1 MKRYTIGLIFCF
13 FISGCRVTV
22 NYFPKSSNLY
32 TPKSSSHPITVFQM
46 NEVLPN
52 IYIVI
57 GSINVHDTMLMTLK
71 CGYNDVIMAAQNQAR
86 DVGGDAIQI
95 IQMIPD
101 ITGDCFNLIVNVLVV
116 NTE

>member
-1 MKRYTIGLIFCF
+1 MKRYTIGLIFCAL
-13 FISGCRVTV
+13 ISGCSLTI
-22 NYFPKSSNLY
+22 NYLPKSSKLY
-32 TPKSSSHPITVFQM
+32 TPKSPSHEITVFQM
-46 NEVLPN
+46 NEVLPSK
-52 IYIVI
+52 YIVI
-57 GSINVHDTMLMTLK
+57 GSVNVHDTMMMTLK

-101 ITGDCFNLIVNVLVV
+101 ITGDCYNLIGNVLVV